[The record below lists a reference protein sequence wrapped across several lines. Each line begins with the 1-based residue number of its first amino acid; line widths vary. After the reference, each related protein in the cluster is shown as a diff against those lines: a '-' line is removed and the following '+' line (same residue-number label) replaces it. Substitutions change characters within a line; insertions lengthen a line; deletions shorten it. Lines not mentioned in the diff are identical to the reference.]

1 MWWVSLPGP
10 DIVVADEAHLVK
22 DKKTVVYEALG
33 LIKTKRR
40 VALTGSPIQNNLM
53 EYFHMVNWIRPLFL
67 SSEKDFKARFV
78 M

>member
-33 LIKTKRR
+33 LSSRR
-40 VALTGSPIQNNLM
+40 SDELP
-53 EYFHMVNWIRPLFL
+53 
-67 SSEKDFKARFV
+67 
-78 M
+78 